1 MKYEKILV
9 SGGAGFIGSHI
20 VNRLIADGAEVTVY
34 DNLSTGKLDNLSD
47 VESKDR
53 LHFIKGDICNFDSV
67 KAALK
72 GVDAV
77 FHEAAFV
84 SVNLSVENPLL
95 ANEIN
100 VNGTLNM
107 LKAAVDMGVK
117 RFVFASSAA
126 VYGDDL
132 PPEKREDMML
142 EPSNPYGITK
152 LAGESYVKAFYKVYG
167 LETVAL
173 RYFNVYGPK
182 QCFDLGCAYGGAI
195 TIFLNRIL
203 RDLPPVIYGDG
214 EQTRDFVSVH
224 DIVDAN
230 MLALNSKNG
239 VGQAFNIG
247 SGDRVT
253 VNQVAQAI
261 KQSLGKTYL
270 ENVYQP
276 ARVGEVKHGYAD
288 ITKAQTFLAF
298 APKYNFDD
306 GITKLIQWYN
316 QNNPP
321 RIVPKATS
329 YQR

>member
-1 MKYEKILV
+1 
-9 SGGAGFIGSHI
+9 
-20 VNRLIADGAEVTVY
+20 
-34 DNLSTGKLDNLSD
+34 
-47 VESKDR
+47 
-53 LHFIKGDICNFDSV
+53 
-67 KAALK
+67 
-72 GVDAV
+72 
-77 FHEAAFV
+77 V
-84 SVNLSVENPLL
+84 SVNLSVENPIL

-132 PPEKREDMML
+132 PPAKREDMML

-214 EQTRDFVSVH
+214 EQTRDFVSVY
-224 DIVDAN
+224 DIVEAN
-230 MLALNSKNG
+230 MLALNSKTG

-247 SGDRVT
+247 SGGRVT

-288 ITKAQTFLAF
+288 ITKAQTFLGF

-306 GITKLIQWYN
+306 GIAKLIQWYKE
-316 QNNPP
+316 NNPP
-321 RIVPKATS
+321 A
-329 YQR
+329 